1 MFRPN
6 FSRGLLKI
14 LTRWL
19 IFLSILT
26 VSSAIKDPDVE
37 GEALLDLLHF
47 LNDSNK
53 QITDWDSH
61 LVSPCFSWSHV
72 TCRNGHVISLALA
85 SVGFVGTLSLSITKL
100 KYLVCYLYH
109 LRIPYVAAK
118 KMQELHGNSAV
129 ILTLSGTKIQRIL
142 TEISGADTAKSGCQS
157 VGYANSFAFKL
168 EDLSGRV
175 HRFNCDFCV

>member
-1 MFRPN
+1 MCLSVCDSRTVPGDEHENKFVFRGL
-6 FSRGLLKI
+6 SSTSLWGLLKI

-100 KYLVCYLYH
+100 KYLVSVKL
-109 LRIPYVAAK
+109 
-118 KMQELHGNSAV
+118 QNNN
-129 ILTLSGTKIQRIL
+129 LSGPL
-142 TEISGADTAKSGCQS
+142 PDYISYLKDLQYLNLADNNFNGSISDKWD
-157 VGYANSFAFKL
+157 
-168 EDLSGRV
+168 ELS
-175 HRFNCDFCV
+175 NLS